1 MSNFRPIDRQTGFL
15 LPPSVDEWLPETHLA
30 GFVVEVIDGLDLR
43 VMRGSYRGSGSASYP
58 PSLLLGVLVYGYA
71 TGVFSSRK
79 LERATYD
86 SVAFRFIAANQHP
99 DHDTIAAFR
108 RRFLQEIEGLFVQVL
123 AVAREMGLLRMG
135 TVALDGTKIHANASR
150 HSALSYEH
158 AGTIEVQ
165 LKAEVADL
173 LAKAEAADRSDL
185 PDGLSIP
192 EELARREE
200 RLAKLAAAR
209 ATIEARAKERFEREQ
224 AEHRA
229 KLAARDA
236 KAAATGRKPGGRPP
250 EPPVEGPRPT
260 DQVNLT
266 DDESRIMPVAGGG
279 FEQCYNAQAVVV
291 AGSLLVVAADVVQ
304 APNDKRQLAPMLDKL
319 AALPEDL
326 GKPETLLADT
336 GYFSAANVETCRAAG
351 IAPLIAPGREG
362 HHPSLDDR
370 FAEAPPAPE
379 NPTPVEAMVHRL
391 KTLEG
396 KKLYAQR
403 KHVPEPVF
411 GIIKSVLGFRQFR
424 LRGLDKVRAE
434 WKLVTLAWNLKRM
447 FALSPTR

>member
-1 MSNFRPIDRQTGFL
+1 MSNFRPVDRQTGFL
-15 LPPSVDEWLPETHLA
+15 LPPSVDEWLPEKHLA
-30 GFVVEVIDGLDLR
+30 RFVVEVIDGLDLR

-58 PSLLLGVLVYGYA
+58 PSLLLGILVYGYA

-79 LERATYD
+79 LERASYD

-123 AVAREMGLLRMG
+123 AVAREMGVLRMG

-158 AGTIEVQ
+158 AGKIEAQ
-165 LKAEVADL
+165 LKAEVAEL
-173 LAKAEAADRSDL
+173 LAKAEAADRADL

-192 EELARREE
+192 DELARREE
-200 RLAKLAAAR
+200 RLAKLAEAR
-209 ATIEARAKERFEREQ
+209 AKIEARARERFERER
-224 AEHRA
+224 AEHQA

-236 KAAATGRKPGGRPP
+236 KAAATGRKPRGKPP
-250 EPPVEGPRPT
+250 QPPVEGPLPT
-260 DQVNLT
+260 DQINLT
-266 DDESRIMPVAGGG
+266 DEQSRIMPVAGGG
-279 FEQCYNAQAVVV
+279 FEQCYNAQAVVA

-319 AALPEDL
+319 AALPADL
-326 GKPETLLADT
+326 GQPETLLADT
-336 GYFSAANVETCRAAG
+336 GYFSAANVETCQAAG

-362 HHPSLDDR
+362 HHPSLSER
-370 FAEAPPAPE
+370 FAAAPPAPE
-379 NPTPVEAMVHRL
+379 NPTPVEAMAHRL
-391 KTLEG
+391 KTPEG

-403 KHVPEPVF
+403 KHTPEPVF
-411 GIIKSVLGFRQFR
+411 GIIKSVLGFR
-424 LRGLDKVRAE
+424 
-434 WKLVTLAWNLKRM
+434 
-447 FALSPTR
+447 